1 MGSLATERPGEGQII
16 SGVLVKRNF
25 KYQIVDPADISSKLI
40 EFLLIGFVLD
50 SFSILQKHTLGL
62 HSVLIHF
69 FLSFFLYFY
78 LEGGFIRFIWT
89 LVEFSRIF
97 FYCCRFIFF
106 NEF

>member
-69 FLSFFLYFY
+69 FSFFLSLF
-78 LEGGFIRFIWT
+78 LFGGGIYKIHLDFG
-89 LVEFSRIF
+89 RIF
-97 FYCCRFIFF
+97 
-106 NEF
+106 